1 MNPNLIG
8 SLTWI
13 IFIFLSLFTHMIIKS
28 LTDEVDFIITIFS
41 RFVFSLPVLLLLAY
55 LARKELFLQINNWR
69 NVLLRSFFGFV
80 TMIMVFSSLQLIPI
94 GLTTALAQSS
104 AIFVTILSPF
114 ILGEKIGLIR
124 WAAVIF
130 GLLGVYLMIDPISI
144 VKSTS
149 NLSTLGL
156 TLAFCSAITHAILA
170 LILRKLG
177 KSEHPSSTALI
188 HNLITSIT
196 IVLAIVFF
204 GTKFYGKT
212 GDFGIEVLITPNM
225 VLLSL
230 IILGFVGSFVQYLMA
245 VSYKYAEATILVTL
259 RYLAIPLATTLG
271 YIIWNEVPT
280 TNQIYGGLI
289 VIGSCLLITVRE
301 MKKKKPIIE

>member
-8 SLTWI
+8 SITWI
-13 IFIFLSLFTHMIIKS
+13 FFIFLSLFTHITIKS
-28 LTDEVDFIITIFS
+28 LTNEVDFIVTIFS
-41 RFVFSLPVLLLLAY
+41 RFAFSLPILFLIAY
-55 LARKELFLQINNWR
+55 LARKKLFLQINNWR
-69 NVLLRSFFGFV
+69 NIVLRSFFGFI

-104 AIFVTILSPF
+104 AIFVTLLSPF
-114 ILGEKIGLIR
+114 VLGEKIGLIR
-124 WAAVIF
+124 WTAVIF
-130 GLLGVYLMIDPISI
+130 GLIGVYLMIDPISI
-144 VKSTS
+144 IKATS

-156 TLAFCSAITHAILA
+156 SLAFCSAITHAILA
-170 LILRKLG
+170 LILRKIG
-177 KSEHPSSTALI
+177 KSEDPSTTALI

-196 IVLAIVFF
+196 IVLAIIFF

-212 GDFGIEVLITPNM
+212 GDFGLEIFITPNM
-225 VLLSL
+225 ILISL

-259 RYLAIPLATTLG
+259 RYLAIPLAATLG

-280 TNQIYGGLI
+280 VNQIYGGLI
-289 VIGSCLLITVRE
+289 VISSCLLITLRE
-301 MKKKKPIIE
+301 LKKKELNIK

>member
-1 MNPNLIG
+1 MLTNNSINPINYSPDIYIPIF
-8 SLTWI
+8 SFAIWI
-13 IFIFLSLFTHMIIKS
+13 IFIFLSISTHMVIKS
-28 LTDEVDFIITIFS
+28 LTGEVDFIIILFS
-41 RFVFSLPVLLLLAY
+41 RFGFSMPVLLLLAY
-55 LARKELFLQINNWR
+55 VARKELFLQINNWR
-69 NVLLRSFFGFV
+69 NCRCYVHCFGFV
-80 TMIMVFSSLQLIPI
+80 TMVMVFSSLQLIPI

-114 ILGEKIGLIR
+114 VLGEKIGLIR
-124 WAAVIF
+124 WAAVIS

-144 VKSTS
+144 IKSTS

-188 HNLITSIT
+188 HNLITSII
-196 IVLAIVFF
+196 IVLAIIFF
-204 GTKFYGKT
+204 GTKFYGKI
-212 GDFGIEVLITPNM
+212 GDVGIEVLITPNM

-230 IILGFVGSFVQYLMA
+230 IVLGFVGSFVQYLMA

-259 RYLAIPLATTLG
+259 RYLAIPLATQLDILFGMKYQQQTKFM
-271 YIIWNEVPT
+271 EV
-280 TNQIYGGLI
+280 
-289 VIGSCLLITVRE
+289 
-301 MKKKKPIIE
+301 